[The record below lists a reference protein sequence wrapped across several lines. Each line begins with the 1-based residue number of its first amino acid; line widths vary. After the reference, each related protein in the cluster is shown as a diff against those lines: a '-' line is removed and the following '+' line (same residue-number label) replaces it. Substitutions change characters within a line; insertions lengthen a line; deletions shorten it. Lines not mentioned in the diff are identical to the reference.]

1 MTMRELVEEHVFGRL
16 SAKQREVF
24 REKHISPNRNAM
36 LMHELQLSGAEEYL
50 QSKVVW
56 VGEGATAYSY
66 PTAPDSCLVHN
77 LRALAHS
84 RYWRS
89 SRDECQYEG
98 LLRMAFAPHKDW
110 LASIDQYF
118 EEATGVSTA
127 FTESYDGYELMNCL
141 WSVAKELRHYG
152 AEVPAEPASIAL
164 YEAAGIEPIIAV
176 IPSDGDTP
184 PRAFASERA
193 RPVYE
198 KHAAMMA
205 DEKQDAVRRRDVLR
219 AEYPEEPHL
228 FDDYVRYPPREA
240 RGPGWRRF

>member
-16 SAKQREVF
+16 SAQQRDAF

-56 VGEGATAYSY
+56 AGDGATAYSY

-89 SRDECQYEG
+89 SRDECQYEA

-152 AEVPAEPASIAL
+152 AEVPSEPASIAL

-205 DEKQDAVRRRDVLR
+205 DEKRDAIRRRDVLR
-219 AEYPEEPHL
+219 AEYPEELHL
-228 FDDYVRYPPREA
+228 FDDYVRYPP
-240 RGPGWRRF
+240 